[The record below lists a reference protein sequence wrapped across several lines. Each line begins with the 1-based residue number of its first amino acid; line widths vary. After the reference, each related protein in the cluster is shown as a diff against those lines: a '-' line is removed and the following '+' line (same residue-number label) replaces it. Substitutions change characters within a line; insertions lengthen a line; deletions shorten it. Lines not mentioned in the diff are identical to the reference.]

1 MNPQALHCFNCN
13 KELQISGIV
22 GRRDECPQC
31 RADVHV
37 CKNCEFWDVKAY
49 NECREPQADVV
60 KEKDRANFCDYF
72 SPRRGGSG
80 GVDKAAAL
88 RAAAEALFKKST

>member
-1 MNPQALHCFNCN
+1 MAASSLFCYNCN
-13 KELQISGIV
+13 KEISNSVSI

-37 CKNCEFWDVKAY
+37 CKNCEFYDSKSY

-60 KEKDRANFCDYF
+60 KEKDRANFCDFF
-72 SPRRGGSG
+72 SPRQGPGG
-80 GVDKAAAL
+80 GVDKGAAL
-88 RAAAEALFKKST
+88 RAAAESLFKKK

>member
-13 KELQISGIV
+13 KEIQVGGIV
-22 GRRDECPQC
+22 GRRDECPNC

-37 CKNCEFWDVKAY
+37 CKNCEFYDPKAY
-49 NECREPQADVV
+49 NECREPQADMV

-72 SPRRGGSG
+72 SPRRGSSG

-88 RAAAEALFKKST
+88 RAAAEALFKKN

>member
-1 MNPQALHCFNCN
+1 MALGTLFCFNCN
-13 KELQISGIV
+13 KEIPVSISV

-37 CKNCEFWDVKAY
+37 CKNCEFYDPKSY

-72 SPRRGGSG
+72 SPRQGSG
-80 GVDKAAAL
+80 SGVDKAAAL
-88 RAAAEALFKKST
+88 RAAAEALFKKK

>member
-1 MNPQALHCFNCN
+1 MAASLFCFNCN
-13 KELQISGIV
+13 KEIPITGLV

-31 RADVHV
+31 RADMHV
-37 CKNCEFWDVKAY
+37 CKNCEFYDPKVY
-49 NECREPQADVV
+49 NECREPQADIV

-72 SPRRGGSG
+72 SPRQGPGA

-88 RAAAEALFKKST
+88 RAAAEALFKKK